1 VMTAAEWGARTVEL
15 NLAASEITP
24 LFDEVRH
31 GPASLEVPAWV
42 DEVVGALSDGRPS

>member
-1 VMTAAEWGARTVEL
+1 MTAAGAGAGTIEL

-31 GPASLEVPAWV
+31 GPASIVVPDWV
-42 DEVVGALSDGRPS
+42 DEVLAGD